1 MASPGVDVA
10 QVVEVAAQ
18 AARAAAQAANAL
30 QKFADCRDV
39 GSKFSEAGKVVRQPE
54 PYGTDDMEHDISK
67 WTEFY
72 DNFRAWLF
80 YADKEY
86 EAGLDHLESNTAT
99 PIDMSTWDVAVQDRS
114 KQLYS
119 ILIGSLRGRPLR
131 ILKGVSDRNGYEDWR
146 QLLSQYQPRTR
157 ARSISMLSA
166 LMNFPAFNKNQTI
179 VEQIQ
184 GFERLR
190 NEYRRSS
197 GVELAD
203 DISLSILVRCLPKTL
218 QQHVRLQLGEDSSY
232 STVRSLVVAYEQT
245 TSSWTDKRIYSEVG
259 VTLGAVGSYGAPGG
273 AAPMEVDAVQ
283 QQPWKGKGGGKKGSF
298 GKSKGKGKFNDKG
311 NGKVKVKH
319 NEKGKSSGKT
329 NRSQNGQV
337 IYCHYCGKQGPRKN
351 ECYKFQNDRGK
362 GGKGAANHAVGH
374 EPASTAN
381 GSSSSTGAAA
391 QGSVRLLSVGDEKF
405 DDEQV
410 FDLTCFHSAS
420 SGSVRMVFDAS
431 KDGKGFD
438 DSTCENNVWHC
449 DLHLNS
455 RAHVY
460 DLASTDDDGIWTES
474 PWLEDSPVVSHV
486 RAVTDGDQG
495 VVDIVLDSGADVS
508 ALPLSYAGV
517 GVPASSD
524 GATFVDAQG
533 NALVVDSTRLAKV
546 KLNGIVLKEK
556 FIVSGVTTPLLSLG
570 NVMRG
575 GWSIHSDGTSQWLTK
590 DDLWIPLFLK
600 RNSVCAK
607 GRIQL
612 IQDGSVAEPDSSPQ
626 AVRSIRLSQPLLKLR
641 PGWNRINDGFLAIS
655 RRARNYVEST
665 LAPSRTL
672 LWLRTTLL
680 KVNGV
685 WRVAEYAADVG
696 QLNDLE
702 CGIILDGISEV
713 LTLAHDEVNSYEALG
728 FREVDDRTPAVGGAS
743 SSSSSTRQPGV
754 PGLQPSVP
762 SDAAMI
768 DPENYV
774 APQHGVGASNV
785 PAAAGEA
792 VELVENRPE
801 AGDAFSVI
809 VDGVALDSSFPL
821 GVIRQACSALGL
833 GRSGGK
839 VKCLERIKK
848 HLESQELAA
857 QHHAEVQL
865 RNEGE
870 RVAVSPPVP
879 TEPSDEVSAHHNLT
893 HQPYAAWCEVCVSNR
908 GRQDSHVPHPE
919 PSSGA
924 SVISFDFGYLSR
936 LDDDDPKL
944 TALFVCDQHTK
955 LAHVVPTPAKGGRY
969 LPDRGTELCRF
980 VIYTQ
985 HKVVTLSTD
994 SEPSTLSLLRSA
1006 RKTLSPLGVTC
1017 HVETAPVG
1025 SHQSNGAAEKT
1036 VHLVRQLANCYM
1048 QQLEHNGG
1056 ADGPVFKSMHPV
1068 VAWSLIHAVGSKPLY
1083 SSRWS
1088 DTI

>member
-10 QVVEVAAQ
+10 QVVQVAAQ
-18 AARAAAQAANAL
+18 AAQAAAQAANAL
-30 QKFADCRDV
+30 QKFADRRDSA
-39 GSKFSEAGKVVRQPE
+39 SKFSEAGKVVRQPE
-54 PYGTDDMEHDISK
+54 PYGTDDMEQDISK

-86 EAGLDHLESNTAT
+86 EASLDHLESNTAT
-99 PIDMSTWDVAVQDRS
+99 PIDMSTLDVAVQDRS
-114 KQLYS
+114 KQLCS

-131 ILKGVSDRNGYEDWR
+131 ILKGVRNRNGYEAWR

-190 NEYRRSS
+190 SEYRRSS

-203 DISLSILVRCLPKTL
+203 DISLSILVRCLPKAL
-218 QQHVRLQLGEDSSY
+218 QQHVQLQLREDSSY

-259 VTLGAVGSYGAPGG
+259 VSFGAVGFYGAPGG
-273 AAPMEVDAVQ
+273 TAPMEVDAVQ

-311 NGKVKVKH
+311 KGQGKGEH

-329 NRSQNGQV
+329 NSSQNGQV
-337 IYCHYCGKQGPRKN
+337 IYCHYCGKQGHKKN

-362 GGKGAANHAVGH
+362 GGKGAANHAVRQVEEVPDGH

-381 GSSSSTGAAA
+381 GSSSNTGAAA
-391 QGSVRLLSVGDEKF
+391 QGSVRLLSVGSEKF

-410 FDLTCFHSAS
+410 CDLTCFHNAS
-420 SGSVRMVFDAS
+420 SGSVRMVFDVS
-431 KDGKGFD
+431 KDGKDFD
-438 DSTCENNVWHC
+438 DSACENDVLHC

-455 RAHVY
+455 CAHVY

-474 PWLEDSPVVSHV
+474 PWLEDSPVLSHV

-517 GVPASSD
+517 GVPASGD

-546 KLNGIVLKEK
+546 KLNGIVFKEK
-556 FIVSGVTTPLLSLG
+556 FIVSGVTTLLSLG

-575 GWSIHSDGTSQWLTK
+575 GWSIHNDGTSQWLTK
-590 DDLWIPLFLK
+590 DDMWIPLFLK

-607 GRIQL
+607 RRIQL
-612 IQDGSVAEPDSSPQ
+612 IQDGSVAEPDSSLQ
-626 AVRSIRLSQPLLKLR
+626 AVRSIRLSQPLLNVR
-641 PGWNRINDGFLAIS
+641 PGWNRINDGLFAIS
-655 RRARNYVEST
+655 TRTRNYVDST
-665 LAPSRTL
+665 LAPSRVL

-713 LTLAHDEVNSYEALG
+713 LTLAHDEVNCYEALG
-728 FREVDDRTPAVGGAS
+728 FREVDDRTPAVGASS

-768 DPENYV
+768 DPEKYV
-774 APQHGVGASNV
+774 APQHGDGAPTV

-792 VELVENRPE
+792 EDPVEDRPE

-809 VDGVALDSSFPL
+809 PDGVALDSSFPL
-821 GVIRQACSALGL
+821 GTIRQACSALGL

-839 VKCLERIKK
+839 VKCLGRI
-848 HLESQELAA
+848 
-857 QHHAEVQL
+857 
-865 RNEGE
+865 RI
-870 RVAVSPPVP
+870 
-879 TEPSDEVSAHHNLT
+879 
-893 HQPYAAWCEVCVSNR
+893 CC
-908 GRQDSHVPHPE
+908 
-919 PSSGA
+919 
-924 SVISFDFGYLSR
+924 
-936 LDDDDPKL
+936 
-944 TALFVCDQHTK
+944 
-955 LAHVVPTPAKGGRY
+955 
-969 LPDRGTELCRF
+969 
-980 VIYTQ
+980 
-985 HKVVTLSTD
+985 
-994 SEPSTLSLLRSA
+994 
-1006 RKTLSPLGVTC
+1006 
-1017 HVETAPVG
+1017 
-1025 SHQSNGAAEKT
+1025 
-1036 VHLVRQLANCYM
+1036 LV
-1048 QQLEHNGG
+1048 
-1056 ADGPVFKSMHPV
+1056 
-1068 VAWSLIHAVGSKPLY
+1068 
-1083 SSRWS
+1083 
-1088 DTI
+1088 